1 MVKHVGNIDFGM
13 SILITNAVGTNA
25 IGTKADRTN
34 VITND
39 VRAIVIGTNFVRKN
53 AFRTNKCS

>member
-34 VITND
+34 Y
-39 VRAIVIGTNFVRKN
+39 VRAIVIGSNFVRKK